1 VVSAAGDQ
9 TRPVESARSSATS
22 PVPPLDLV
30 GHVKELRA
38 LLDEIAGLTEATGL
52 WAVRTLSHHV
62 DLALTSPAALV
73 SPQNQLDFVD
83 EVLHA
88 VWEAAELGFGGL
100 RPASSWEETGRRQ
113 QRLDTLRGRLEGI
126 ADELCDQLETWHR
139 GRFPQL

>member
-1 VVSAAGDQ
+1 VQ
-9 TRPVESARSSATS
+9 RARSSPAT

-38 LLDEIAGLTEATGL
+38 LLDEIAGLTEAGEL

-62 DLALTSPAALV
+62 DLALISPTALV

-83 EVLHA
+83 EALDA
-88 VWEAAELGFGGL
+88 IWEAAEVGFGGL
-100 RPASSWEETGRRQ
+100 RPAPSWEETGRRQ

-126 ADELCDQLETWHR
+126 ADRLCDQLDTWHR
-139 GRFPQL
+139 RRSAQL